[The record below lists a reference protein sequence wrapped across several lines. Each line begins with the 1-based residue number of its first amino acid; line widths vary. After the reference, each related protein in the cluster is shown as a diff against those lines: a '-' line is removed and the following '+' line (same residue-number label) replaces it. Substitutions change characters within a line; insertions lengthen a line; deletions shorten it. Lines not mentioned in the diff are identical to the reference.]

1 VEDPILPGEDAME
14 FLTIWLFFIAN
25 VVLVVWALVDAI
37 RVPDESMYRAGN
49 KLIWVLVILF
59 AGFIGAIVYL
69 AMGRP
74 AGTGGSRQGTPLSDQ
89 LPPPPPGPLG

>member
-1 VEDPILPGEDAME
+1 ME
-14 FLTIWLFFIAN
+14 LFFLTIWLFFIVN

-59 AGFIGAIVYL
+59 AGFIGAIIYL
-69 AMGRP
+69 TMGRP
-74 AGTGGSRQGTPLSDQ
+74 AGTGASRAGSSFPDQ
-89 LPPPPPGPLG
+89 FPPPPPGSLG